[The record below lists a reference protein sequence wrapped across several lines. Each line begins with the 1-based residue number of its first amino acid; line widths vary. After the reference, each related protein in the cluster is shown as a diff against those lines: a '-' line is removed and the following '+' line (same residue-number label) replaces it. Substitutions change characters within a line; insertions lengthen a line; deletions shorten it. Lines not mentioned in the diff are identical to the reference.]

1 MDETLDFQET
11 LRQYATNPYFYV
23 ALGVA
28 LILVIFFLS
37 RNNNKKKLQKEV
49 EEFQV
54 RLNSLKSVPLPF
66 KVTKALALARVNKD
80 IYETFKTCQEN
91 FESVQTNLKKI
102 QEQITDSD
110 EFIQLRKYKMARDNN
125 NETRKLLETTGTTV
139 SNLDKLLNTIL
150 EEEEVQRSKITELKE
165 IYHGVKQKINNTPDQ
180 YLFCW
185 EALDSKIN
193 GIDHLFSEFENIMLA
208 NNFEKA
214 TEKTEEIR
222 AAING
227 LNEVV
232 ERIPELISVA
242 KGEVPQMVED
252 VYNSYVLIKNQ
263 GAFLDH
269 LEVGKNLNLINDSLQ
284 EDLRK
289 IKQCDIEGVNEHLL
303 DCEKRLNQLNSQ
315 IEKEKE
321 SYGELVSLREVTA
334 RNMTQLNNTVE
345 KLSTSYEEMA
355 SRYGLQQQNEGL
367 DDASAKARVLN
378 DQCHI
383 LMNNIQENK
392 NPASASLINLSQL
405 NTEILVCLNNVN
417 KMSETVRTA
426 SADEQSAR
434 EQLIKLSIVL
444 SEVQSKIRNNRIPN
458 ISTQYDDDVRKAE
471 EYINKLENLLN
482 EQPINVTLVNSLKNS
497 AVELVYQLYESVN
510 RILGT
515 AIMAENAIVIGNM
528 YRSTYS
534 EIDSELTRAEL
545 AYRNGEYTQALTI
558 ALNTIKKVHPETV
571 EQLINGGKKDN
582 A

>member
-23 ALGVA
+23 ALGVV

-269 LEVGKNLNLINDSLQ
+269 QEVGKNLNLINDSLQ

-355 SRYGLQQQNEGL
+355 RRYGLQQQNEGL

-434 EQLIKLSIVL
+434 EQLVKLSIVL
-444 SEVQSKIRNNRIPN
+444 SEVQLKIRNNRIPN

-545 AYRNGEYTQALTI
+545 AYRNGEYMQALTI

>member
-1 MDETLDFQET
+1 
-11 LRQYATNPYFYV
+11 
-23 ALGVA
+23 
-28 LILVIFFLS
+28 
-37 RNNNKKKLQKEV
+37 
-49 EEFQV
+49 
-54 RLNSLKSVPLPF
+54 
-66 KVTKALALARVNKD
+66 
-80 IYETFKTCQEN
+80 
-91 FESVQTNLKKI
+91 
-102 QEQITDSD
+102 
-110 EFIQLRKYKMARDNN
+110 
-125 NETRKLLETTGTTV
+125 
-139 SNLDKLLNTIL
+139 
-150 EEEEVQRSKITELKE
+150 
-165 IYHGVKQKINNTPDQ
+165 
-180 YLFCW
+180 
-185 EALDSKIN
+185 
-193 GIDHLFSEFENIMLA
+193 MLA

-321 SYGELVSLREVTA
+321 SYGELVSLGEVTA

-497 AVELVYQLYESVN
+497 AVELVYQLYESVSKK
-510 RILGT
+510 
-515 AIMAENAIVIGNM
+515 NAIVIGNM